1 MTNTTVMA
9 TVMLNTGEIVNLE
22 TQLTD
27 GTEGEVKT
35 SGTVGAGGGI
45 AATSIG
51 TYADG
56 KAIVSFITP
65 VMPKTTS
72 AGEVQYAYLARR
84 GEILRCLP
92 VGYPEQVNEPF
103 AMYQGPIALQAG
115 DTIRVL
121 TGKTAAE
128 LRQINYNVICN
139 DGTNAIFSAQPGTGS
154 SGSVSLTHI
163 LSGQSLG
170 SSLTG
175 RQVVTHYAS
184 GLEGGRYAGN
194 SLLLVNDRGLPAGA
208 TVVNNVQNN
217 PMKANMMGGAVVQ
230 LNWEAQVVLIQ
241 A

>member
-1 MTNTTVMA
+1 MTTTIVVG
-9 TVMLNTGEIVNLE
+9 TVMLNTGEIVNL
-22 TQLTD
+22 QSSMTD

-56 KAIVSFITP
+56 KAIVGFITP
-65 VMPKTTS
+65 MMPTATNV
-72 AGEVQYAYLARR
+72 GEVQYAYLARR

-92 VGYPEQVNEPF
+92 VGYPEQTNMPF
-103 AMYQGPIALQAG
+103 GLYQGPIQLQAG

-121 TGKTAAE
+121 TGKAAAE
-128 LRQINYNVICN
+128 LRQVNYNVVAS
-139 DGTNAIFSAQPGTGS
+139 DGTNAIFSAQPSTAT
-154 SGSVSLTHI
+154 SGSTSLTHI

-170 SSLTG
+170 QSLTG
-175 RQVVTHYAS
+175 RQIVNHYS
-184 GLEGGRYAGN
+184 VGLEGLRYAGG

-208 TVVNNVQNN
+208 TVVCNVQNN
-217 PMKANMMGGAVVQ
+217 PMESNMVGTAVVQ
-230 LNWEAQVVLIQ
+230 LNWEAQVVAI

>member
-1 MTNTTVMA
+1 MTTTIVVG
-9 TVMLNTGEIVNLE
+9 TVMLNTGEIVNL
-22 TQLTD
+22 QSSMTD

-65 VMPKTTS
+65 MMPTATNV
-72 AGEVQYAYLARR
+72 GEVQYAYLARR

-92 VGYPEQVNEPF
+92 VGYPEQTNEPF
-103 AMYQGPIALQAG
+103 ALYQGPIQLQAG

-121 TGKTAAE
+121 TGKAAAE
-128 LRQINYNVICN
+128 LRQINYNVIAN
-139 DGTNAIFSAQPGTGS
+139 DGTNAIFSAQPGTGT

-175 RQVVTHYAS
+175 RQIMTHYAV
-184 GLEGGRYAGN
+184 GLEGLRYAGG

-217 PMKANMMGGAVVQ
+217 PMKPNSIGGAVVQ
-230 LNWEAQVVLIQ
+230 LNWEAQIVLI